1 MLISNPLKYAPS
13 ERVCSQPVSNGDG
26 FKARLI
32 IVPHLPELVAVL
44 HLAPPE
50 RWTSQWNCSNLRVTV
65 SISKAKDPEWKIS
78 RSRVEQ
84 VCKERPVTGVFRGLL
99 KCTEMLGGETS
110 NIFFFTPKIWG
121 RFSPNL
127 TFAYLFRW
135 VETTNQDDWR
145 AWMVRWKRSS
155 SSLRRDQ
162 WSTIFRSQNRYF
174 ARVACGRSPSSCG
187 IRNACTLIVGSWWVN
202 LSTSE
207 KC

>member
-1 MLISNPLKYAPS
+1 M
-13 ERVCSQPVSNGDG
+13 CSQPVSNGDG

-110 NIFFFTPKIWG
+110 NIFFFHPENLGKIFTQFDFCISFQMG
-121 RFSPNL
+121 
-127 TFAYLFRW
+127 
-135 VETTNQDDWR
+135 
-145 AWMVRWKRSS
+145 
-155 SSLRRDQ
+155 
-162 WSTIFRSQNRYF
+162 
-174 ARVACGRSPSSCG
+174 
-187 IRNACTLIVGSWWVN
+187 
-202 LSTSE
+202 
-207 KC
+207 